1 MPFLLCIYRILG
13 KYFPI
18 LEVTMNLKLKQA
30 RKENGYSQADL
41 ANALNVDI
49 KTVGNWE
56 RGKTLPDIEHTDPN
70 DLLGWYEEHPEDKPT
85 APSGAEGE
93 LIVCYRKSTE
103 KRRSKILETARDQ
116 AELSQAQAAA
126 PEGEG
131 LEANQ
136 VRSA

>member
-1 MPFLLCIYRILG
+1 
-13 KYFPI
+13 
-18 LEVTMNLKLKQA
+18 MNLKLKQA

-41 ANALNVDI
+41 ADALSVDI

-56 RGKTLPDIEHTDPN
+56 RGKTLPDIEQLWKCAKILHTDPN
-70 DLLGWYEEHPEDKPT
+70 DLLGWYEEHPEDRPAAPT
-85 APSGAEGE
+85 GAEGE
-93 LIVCYRKSTE
+93 LITCYRQSTE

-116 AELSQAQAAA
+116 AELSQAQTPT

-131 LEANQ
+131 LEADQ

>member
-1 MPFLLCIYRILG
+1 
-13 KYFPI
+13 
-18 LEVTMNLKLKQA
+18 MNLKLKQA

-56 RGKTLPDIEHTDPN
+56 RGKTLPDIEQLWKCAKVLHTDPN
-70 DLLGWYEEHPEDKPT
+70 GLLGWYEEHPEDRPT
-85 APSGAEGE
+85 APAGAEGE
-93 LIVCYRKSTE
+93 LLYCYRQSTE

-116 AELSQAQAAA
+116 AELSQNQPAA
-126 PEGEG
+126 PEIEG
-131 LEANQ
+131 LEADQ

>member
-1 MPFLLCIYRILG
+1 
-13 KYFPI
+13 
-18 LEVTMNLKLKQA
+18 MNLKLKQA

-41 ANALNVDI
+41 ADALNVDI

-56 RGKTLPDIEHTDPN
+56 RGKTLPDIEQLWKCAKILHTDPN

-85 APSGAEGE
+85 APTGAEGE
-93 LIVCYRKSTE
+93 LLYCYRQSTE

-116 AELSQAQAAA
+116 AELSQAQD
-126 PEGEG
+126 EVLEIEG
-131 LEANQ
+131 LEADQ

>member
-1 MPFLLCIYRILG
+1 
-13 KYFPI
+13 
-18 LEVTMNLKLKQA
+18 MNLKLKQA

-41 ANALNVDI
+41 ADALNVDI

-56 RGKTLPDIEHTDPN
+56 RGKTLPDIEQLWKCAKILHTDPN

-85 APSGAEGE
+85 APTGAEGE
-93 LIVCYRKSTE
+93 LLYCYRQSTE

-116 AELSQAQAAA
+116 AELSQAQAAVL
-126 PEGEG
+126 EIEG
-131 LEANQ
+131 LEADQ

>member
-1 MPFLLCIYRILG
+1 
-13 KYFPI
+13 
-18 LEVTMNLKLKQA
+18 MNLKLKQA

-56 RGKTLPDIEHTDPN
+56 RGKTLPDIEQLWKCAKALNTDPN

-85 APSGAEGE
+85 APAGAEGE
-93 LIVCYRKSTE
+93 LITCYRQSTE

-116 AELSQAQAAA
+116 AELSQNQAAA
-126 PEGEG
+126 PEIEG
-131 LEANQ
+131 LEADQ

>member
-1 MPFLLCIYRILG
+1 
-13 KYFPI
+13 
-18 LEVTMNLKLKQA
+18 MNLKLKQA

-56 RGKTLPDIEHTDPN
+56 RGKTLPDIEQLWKCAKVLHTDPN
-70 DLLGWYEEHPEDKPT
+70 DLLGWYEEHPEDKPM
-85 APSGAEGE
+85 APAGAEGE

-126 PEGEG
+126 LEGEG
-131 LEANQ
+131 LEEDQ

>member
-1 MPFLLCIYRILG
+1 
-13 KYFPI
+13 
-18 LEVTMNLKLKQA
+18 MNLKLKQA

-56 RGKTLPDIEHTDPN
+56 RGKTLPDIEQLWKCAKVLHTDPN

-85 APSGAEGE
+85 APAGAEGE
-93 LIVCYRKSTE
+93 LLYCYRQSTE

-116 AELSQAQAAA
+116 AELSQAQPAA
-126 PEGEG
+126 PEIEG
-131 LEANQ
+131 LEADQ

>member
-1 MPFLLCIYRILG
+1 
-13 KYFPI
+13 
-18 LEVTMNLKLKQA
+18 MNLKLKQA

-41 ANALNVDI
+41 ADALNVDI

-56 RGKTLPDIEHTDPN
+56 RGKTLPDIEQLWKCAKILRTDPN
-70 DLLGWYEEHPEDKPT
+70 DLLGWYEEHPEDRPA
-85 APSGAEGE
+85 APAGAEGE
-93 LIVCYRKSTE
+93 LIVCYRQSTE

-131 LEANQ
+131 LEADQ

>member
-1 MPFLLCIYRILG
+1 
-13 KYFPI
+13 
-18 LEVTMNLKLKQA
+18 MNLRLRQA

-41 ANALNVDI
+41 ANELNVDI

-56 RGKTLPDIEHTDPN
+56 RGKTLPDIEQLWKCAKVLHTDPN

-85 APSGAEGE
+85 APTGAEGE
-93 LIVCYRKSTE
+93 LLYCYRQSTE

-116 AELSQAQAAA
+116 AELSQNQAAT
-126 PEGEG
+126 PEIEG
-131 LEANQ
+131 LEADQ

>member
-1 MPFLLCIYRILG
+1 
-13 KYFPI
+13 
-18 LEVTMNLKLKQA
+18 MNLKLKQA

-56 RGKTLPDIEHTDPN
+56 RGKTLPDIEQLWKCAKVLHTDPN
-70 DLLGWYEEHPEDKPT
+70 DLLGWYEEHPEDRPT

-116 AELSQAQAAA
+116 AELSQAQDAVL
-126 PEGEG
+126 EIEG
-131 LEANQ
+131 LEADQ
-136 VRSA
+136 VRST

>member
-1 MPFLLCIYRILG
+1 
-13 KYFPI
+13 
-18 LEVTMNLKLKQA
+18 MNLKLKQA

-41 ANALNVDI
+41 ADALNVDI

-56 RGKTLPDIEHTDPN
+56 RGKTLPDIEQLWKCAKVLHTDPN

-85 APSGAEGE
+85 APAGAEGE
-93 LIVCYRKSTE
+93 LLYCYRQSTE

-116 AELSQAQAAA
+116 AELSQAQTPA
-126 PEGEG
+126 PEIEG
-131 LEANQ
+131 LEADQ

>member
-1 MPFLLCIYRILG
+1 
-13 KYFPI
+13 
-18 LEVTMNLKLKQA
+18 MNLKLKQA

-56 RGKTLPDIEHTDPN
+56 RGKTLPDIEQLWKCAKVLHTDPN

-85 APSGAEGE
+85 APTGAEGE
-93 LIVCYRKSTE
+93 LIVCYRQSTE

-116 AELSQAQAAA
+116 AELSQAQTPT
-126 PEGEG
+126 PEIEG
-131 LEANQ
+131 LEADQ

>member
-1 MPFLLCIYRILG
+1 
-13 KYFPI
+13 
-18 LEVTMNLKLKQA
+18 MNLKLKQA

-41 ANALNVDI
+41 ADALNVDI

-56 RGKTLPDIEHTDPN
+56 RGKTLPDIEQLWKCAKALNTDPN

-85 APSGAEGE
+85 APTGAEGE
-93 LIVCYRKSTE
+93 LITCYRQSTE

-116 AELSQAQAAA
+116 AELSQAQTPT
-126 PEGEG
+126 PEIEG
-131 LEANQ
+131 LEADQ